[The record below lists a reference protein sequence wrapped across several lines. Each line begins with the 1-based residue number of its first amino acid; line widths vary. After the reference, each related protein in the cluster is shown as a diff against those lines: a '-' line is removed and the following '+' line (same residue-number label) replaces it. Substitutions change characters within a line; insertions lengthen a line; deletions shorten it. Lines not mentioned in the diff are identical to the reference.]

1 MVVLVIF
8 HHNFGFCYF
17 FFNLTVFRVT
27 GSEYKY
33 KNGIFNFEWVH
44 KSKMCTLKFYYVT

>member
-8 HHNFGFCYF
+8 YHNLVFCYF
-17 FFNLTVFRVT
+17 FVFYLTVFRVT

-33 KNGIFNFEWVH
+33 KNGIFSF
-44 KSKMCTLKFYYVT
+44 